1 MAGTT
6 VYVGAEVDVSP
17 PFTVE
22 NRIGRVLE
30 ARLFAPRT
38 VDEVE
43 AFRERLRAAFAVAGD
58 RCLICADW
66 RGANLLAPPV
76 ADALVGLL
84 RRGNRH
90 FERSAVLLPEGSP
103 LFALQVDR
111 VVREAANP
119 ARRTFVAARVLCAWL
134 GETATDAEKKR
145 MTAFLSEGGRP

>member
-1 MAGTT
+1 L
-6 VYVGAEVDVSP
+6 SL

-22 NRIGRVLE
+22 NRVGRLVE

-38 VDEVE
+38 VVEVE
-43 AFRERLRAAFAVAGD
+43 AFRDGLRVAFMAAGA

-84 RRGNRH
+84 RRGNRA
-90 FERSAVLLPEGSP
+90 FERSAVLLPEGAP

-119 ARRTFVAARVLCAWL
+119 ARRTFVAARALCAWL
-134 GETATDAEKKR
+134 GEMATDLEKKR
-145 MTAFLSEGGRP
+145 MAAFFSEGMRP